1 VVAPEG
7 LSVLKSLL
15 GSFGLQ
21 ADAPEQQRRVALA
34 NWIIDPKNPL
44 TARVIVNRLWHYH
57 FGRGLVATPSDFG
70 RMGFLPSH
78 PELLDW
84 LASELIEHGW
94 SLKHIHRL
102 ILTSK
107 TYRQSSSPRAEA
119 LAVDG
124 TSEFLWRFPPRRL
137 EAEAIRD
144 NVLLVSGNLDDRMYG
159 PGFLLFEPNAN
170 YARNWIPKENFGD
183 TDLRR
188 MIYSMKLRM
197 ENDSIFGAF
206 DCPDA
211 GQVAPSRSRS
221 TTPIQALNLFNSGFL
236 LDEANAFA
244 ARIETQEKSVSPQSQ
259 ADRAFAMALGRPC
272 RPGEREEA
280 VKLIES
286 HGLSSLCRALFN
298 SNEFLFLP

>member
-1 VVAPEG
+1 
-7 LSVLKSLL
+7 
-15 GSFGLQ
+15 
-21 ADAPEQQRRVALA
+21 
-34 NWIIDPKNPL
+34 
-44 TARVIVNRLWHYH
+44 
-57 FGRGLVATPSDFG
+57 
-70 RMGFLPSH
+70 
-78 PELLDW
+78 
-84 LASELIEHGW
+84 
-94 SLKHIHRL
+94 
-102 ILTSK
+102 
-107 TYRQSSSPRAEA
+107 
-119 LAVDG
+119 
-124 TSEFLWRFPPRRL
+124 
-137 EAEAIRD
+137 
-144 NVLLVSGNLDDRMYG
+144 
-159 PGFLLFEPNAN
+159 
-170 YARNWIPKENFGD
+170 
-183 TDLRR
+183 

-286 HGLSSLCRALFN
+286 HGLPSLCRALFN